1 LSAQSFF
8 RDQKEV
14 AKTMKIKVSLL
25 SLSVLIAGLAVA
37 QEKPPNMPPKV
48 LVVTREFVKPGRAG
62 TAHEKTESAFVQA
75 LSNSK
80 WPTHYLAVDSLSGR
94 PRSLFLT
101 AFDSFEAWEKD
112 TLAVQKNP
120 ALSASLDRAAL
131 SDGDLLTDIDG
142 GAFAYREEFSL
153 RPGADI
159 PHMRYFEIS
168 RFHIKPGHDKDWER
182 LVKMVVGAYEKIP
195 DVQWASYE
203 GVYGV
208 PDGTFLFFTPRK
220 SASEVDRAFAQGKQ
234 FETIMGEGGMKQM
247 RELSA
252 ETIESSETNLF
263 VFNPRMSYVSEEWT
277 KADPE
282 FWTVKPVIAMGHPK
296 KKGEAEA
303 AKK

>member
-1 LSAQSFF
+1 
-8 RDQKEV
+8 
-14 AKTMKIKVSLL
+14 MKFKACFVTLCL
-25 SLSVLIAGLAVA
+25 FVAGLATA
-37 QEKPPNMPPKV
+37 QQKQSNTPPKV
-48 LVVTREFVKPGRAG
+48 LVITREFVKPGRAG

-75 LSNSK
+75 LSSSK

-101 AFDSFEAWEKD
+101 GFDSFEAWEKD
-112 TLAVQKNP
+112 TLAVQKNT

-131 SDGDLLTDIDG
+131 SDGDLLSDMDG
-142 GAFAYREEFSL
+142 GAFNYREEFSL

-168 RFHIKPGHDKDWER
+168 RYHVRPGHDKDWER
-182 LVKMVVGAYEKIP
+182 LVKMVMDVYDKIP
-195 DVQWASYE
+195 DVQWACYE
-203 GVYGV
+203 AVYGV

-234 FETIMGEGGMKQM
+234 FEAAMGEEGMKQM

-252 ETIESSETNLF
+252 TTIESSETNLF
-263 VFNPRMSYVSEEWT
+263 AFNPRMSYVSEEWT

-282 FWTVKPVIAMGHPK
+282 FWTVKPVVAGHPK
-296 KKGEAEA
+296 KKGETEA